1 LIVVYHVVNVGL
13 RRFFEVMRCLDDFLT
28 RAGEGRLGRG
38 ARVIERIAEVL
49 MGIAIV
55 LYALAPII
63 YLIIAAYLKMP
74 VSVATKESLWLA
86 LLFLTVFFASFDL
99 LAVEGFV
106 SLILGLRRLADALP
120 VLINWSETPEGVPE
134 CVSDYFRGDAA
145 EVLSRVYRYLLL
157 SLYFYLFAIPLT
169 IFIPFMILTLV
180 NYLSVSSPSSLLEIL
195 FASPSLEKAFEDAA
209 KVVVETVVRTVFG
222 FLGIVI
228 TIAFSVG
235 SLFIRGRAESRGAL
249 NFINNV
255 RFFMFEQFAFA
266 IFIIIISMA
275 IPPIIAISFF
285 VPLTLAITIDLIAY
299 IMLAITVIEHM
310 QPPSG
315 NQGGGQGG

>member
-1 LIVVYHVVNVGL
+1 MLVLH
-13 RRFFEVMRCLDDFLT
+13 RFFETLRCLDDFLT
-28 RAGEGRLGRG
+28 SAGEGRLGSG
-38 ARVIERIAEVL
+38 ARVIRCAADVL
-49 MGIAIV
+49 MGIAFA
-55 LYALAPII
+55 LYILALII
-63 YLIIAAYLKMP
+63 YGIDVVHLKVP
-74 VSVATKESLWLA
+74 VSKAFRESLWFSSLSI
-86 LLFLTVFFASFDL
+86 TVFFTSFDL
-99 LAVEGFV
+99 LFIGGYV
-106 SLILGLRRLADALP
+106 SLVLGLRRLADALP
-120 VLINWSETPEGVPE
+120 VLINGSETPEGVPE

-209 KVVVETVVRTVFG
+209 RVVVETVVRTVLG
-222 FLGIVI
+222 VLGIVI

-285 VPLTLAITIDLIAY
+285 IPLTLAITIDLIAY
-299 IMLAITVIEHM
+299 IMLTTTMIEHM
-310 QPPSG
+310 QSPRGRPRRRPG
-315 NQGGGQGG
+315 RLRGPWG

>member
-1 LIVVYHVVNVGL
+1 VGL

-63 YLIIAAYLKMP
+63 YLIIAAYLKVP
-74 VSVATKESLWLA
+74 VSAATRESLRLA

-106 SLILGLRRLADALP
+106 SLILGLRRLANALP
-120 VLINWSETPEGVPE
+120 VLINGSETPEGVPE

-157 SLYFYLFAIPLT
+157 PLYFYLFAIPLT

-209 KVVVETVVRTVFG
+209 KVVVETVVRTVLG
-222 FLGIVI
+222 VLGIVI

-235 SLFIRGRAESRGAL
+235 SLFIRGHAEPGDVTIVGKQWPKAPSS
-249 NFINNV
+249 FIDNV

-310 QPPSG
+310 QSPRG
-315 NQGGGQGG
+315 

>member
-1 LIVVYHVVNVGL
+1 MLVLH
-13 RRFFEVMRCLDDFLT
+13 RFFETLRCLDDFLT
-28 RAGEGRLGRG
+28 SAGEGRLGRG
-38 ARVIERIAEVL
+38 ARIIRYAAEVL
-49 MGIAIV
+49 MVIATVPSV
-55 LYALAPII
+55 LSLII
-63 YLIIAAYLKMP
+63 YLIDVAYLKVP
-74 VSVATKESLWLA
+74 ASETTRESLWFG
-86 LLFLTVFFASFDL
+86 LLFLTVSTASFGL
-99 LAVEGFV
+99 WLIEGFV
-106 SLILGLRRLADALP
+106 SLVLGLRRLADVLP
-120 VLINWSETPEGVPE
+120 GLINGSETPEGVPE

-157 SLYFYLFAIPLT
+157 PLYFYLFAIPLT

-209 KVVVETVVRTVFG
+209 RVVVETVVRTVLG
-222 FLGIVI
+222 VLGIVI

>member
-1 LIVVYHVVNVGL
+1 MLVLH
-13 RRFFEVMRCLDDFLT
+13 RFFETLRCLDDFLT
-28 RAGEGRLGRG
+28 SAGEGRLGRG
-38 ARVIERIAEVL
+38 ARIIRYAADVL

-55 LYALAPII
+55 LYALALII
-63 YLIIAAYLKMP
+63 YGIDVAYLKVP
-74 VSVATKESLWLA
+74 VSKAFRESLWFSS
-86 LLFLTVFFASFDL
+86 LFITVFFTSFDL
-99 LAVEGFV
+99 LFIGGYV
-106 SLILGLRRLADALP
+106 SLVLGLRRLANALP
-120 VLINWSETPEGVPE
+120 VLINGSETPEGVPE

-145 EVLSRVYRYLLL
+145 ETLSRVYRYLLL
-157 SLYFYLFAIPLT
+157 PLYFYLFAIPLT

-209 KVVVETVVRTVFG
+209 KVVVETVVRTVLG

-235 SLFIRGRAESRGAL
+235 SLFIRDRAESRGAL

-285 VPLTLAITIDLIAY
+285 IPLTLAITIDLIAY

-310 QPPSG
+310 QSPRGRPRRRSG
-315 NQGGGQGG
+315 RLRGPWG